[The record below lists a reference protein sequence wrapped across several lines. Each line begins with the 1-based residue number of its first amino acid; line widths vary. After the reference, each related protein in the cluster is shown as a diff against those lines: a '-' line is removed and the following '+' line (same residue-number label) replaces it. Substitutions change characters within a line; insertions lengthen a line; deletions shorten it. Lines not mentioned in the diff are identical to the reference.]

1 VADIHQS
8 VDIRCVILAFA
19 HPILF
24 FW

>member
-1 VADIHQS
+1 VADIHES
-8 VDIRCVILAFA
+8 IDIRCVILAFA